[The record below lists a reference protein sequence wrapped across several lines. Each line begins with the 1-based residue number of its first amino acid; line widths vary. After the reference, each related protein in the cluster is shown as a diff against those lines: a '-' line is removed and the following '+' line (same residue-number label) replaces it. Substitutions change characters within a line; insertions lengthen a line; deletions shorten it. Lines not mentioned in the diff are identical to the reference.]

1 MTQSSAAQTASG
13 SHAAPQSDAVTL
25 RAVAIGLLLV
35 LVVNFWI
42 SITEY
47 VIHAS
52 RMQLSFFPL
61 ALFATFLL
69 LVIANGFIR
78 RIRPHSALQSSELL
92 TVLAMGF
99 VGAVVPTSG
108 ITGFL
113 LGILSG
119 VYYFATPENQWAN
132 YLHPNMPGWAVPSNE
147 NHAMTWFY
155 EGLPE
160 GQQAP
165 YQAWIAPLI
174 SWVFFLFVLCTLLF
188 CIRGDPP
195 QTVGSER
202 ATGLSACFRGGHADA
217 RRPGGF
223 LPDALRGGL
232 FWGGFG
238 VGFGA
243 ISWNILNYFWPVVP
257 RIPLQGKWV
266 VFAKGF
272 PRVNTRI
279 NFLTAGF
286 AYFANLNILFSI
298 WVFFVLFFW
307 FGKRHH
313 QPHRLRHPAQA
324 AQFFGRDRSHRL
336 AGISAR

>member
-1 MTQSSAAQTASG
+1 
-13 SHAAPQSDAVTL
+13 
-25 RAVAIGLLLV
+25 
-35 LVVNFWI
+35 
-42 SITEY
+42 
-47 VIHAS
+47 
-52 RMQLSFFPL
+52 
-61 ALFATFLL
+61 
-69 LVIANGFIR
+69 
-78 RIRPHSALQSSELL
+78 
-92 TVLAMGF
+92 MGF

-160 GQQAP
+160 GQPAP
-165 YQAWIAPLI
+165 YHAWIAPLI
-174 SWVFFLFVLCTLLF
+174 SWIFFLLALCTLLF
-188 CIRGDPP
+188 CIAVILRKQWVRNERLVFPLAS
-195 QTVGSER
+195 VGATLTR
-202 ATGLSACFRGGHADA
+202 ATR
-217 RRPGGF
+217 GGF

-257 RIPLQGKWV
+257 KIPLQGKWV

-298 WVFFVLFFW
+298 WVFFVSSSGL
-307 FGKRHH
+307 KTALS
-313 QPHRLRHPAQA
+313 PHRLRHPAQTP
-324 AQFFGRDRSHRL
+324 QLFRRNRGHGL
-336 AGISAR
+336 AGLRCADRAGAVEPLDRPHPYQSRLRQGVREG